1 MTTNNA
7 ANIAAITGTR
17 IINQVA
23 HGFAIGNVLY
33 LVAGVYTLAIAT
45 SLAAAEVMGI
55 VIKSIDADNFIV
67 QYNGVVQGL
76 AGLTAGST
84 FYLSPSSAGALTIT
98 QPVTPTQVIKPLL
111 VADSTTTGYWINL
124 PGVYLS

>member
-1 MTTNNA
+1 MATNNA

-17 IINQVA
+17 IISQAA

-33 LVAGVYTLAIAT
+33 LVGGTYTLAIAT
-45 SLAAAEVMGI
+45 SLAASEAMGI
-55 VIKSIDADNFIV
+55 VIKVVDVNTFIV

-98 QPVTPTQVIKPLL
+98 QPVTPTQIIKPLL

-124 PGVYLS
+124 SGIYLS

>member
-1 MTTNNA
+1 MATNNA
-7 ANIAAITGTR
+7 ADIAAITGTR
-17 IINQVA
+17 TISQAA

-33 LVAGVYTLAIAT
+33 LVGSTYTLAIAT

-55 VIKSIDADNFIV
+55 VIKSIDANSFIV

-76 AGLTAGST
+76 SGLTAGST

-98 QPVTPTQVIKPLL
+98 QPSTPTQVIKPLL

-124 PGVYLS
+124 PGIYLS

>member
-1 MTTNNA
+1 MATNNA

-17 IINQVA
+17 VISQAA
-23 HGFAIGNVLY
+23 HGFSIGNILY
-33 LVAGVYTLAIAT
+33 LNGATYTLAIAT
-45 SLAAAEVMGI
+45 SLAAAEAMGV
-55 VIKSIDADNFIV
+55 VIKVVDVNTFII

-76 AGLTAGST
+76 AGLTAGSV

-98 QPVTPTQVIKPLL
+98 QPSTPTQVIKPLL

-124 PGVYLS
+124 PGIYLS